1 MKQDYNIFSPKADI
15 SHVNILC
22 FFREK
27 FLFYVVLPFLCALIT
42 SYRRNSPKNVT
53 WNDVLTTVCLFFW
66 EKWRDDTEWQA
77 FFIYWML
84 WVLNNARWFSCKVMT
99 TYERISIALL
109 IPANVLYSLALFSHS
124 WFQLPDVSYGLWVA
138 KYCDYLSCQIIPAFF
153 TEEPGKRS
161 LMRID

>member
-1 MKQDYNIFSPKADI
+1 M
-15 SHVNILC
+15 
-22 FFREK
+22 
-27 FLFYVVLPFLCALIT
+27 LFPGKVFFLCGFTLFVCINYFLQTKLSEKCDLEWCFNQCLSLFLRKMKGWYRMT
-42 SYRRNSPKNVT
+42 S
-53 WNDVLTTVCLFFW
+53 FF
-66 EKWRDDTEWQA
+66 
-77 FFIYWML
+77 FVYWML

-153 TEEPGKRS
+153 TEEPGIKRYV
-161 LMRID
+161 MRID